1 MNSFLNSRQ
10 AKAERPG
17 AVVNLSQR
25 CAFTLIELLVVIA
38 IIAILAGMLLP
49 ALAKA
54 KTKAQGVQ
62 CMSNLRQLQLAHL
75 MYPVDN
81 EDRITAPGNS
91 RDERYQ
97 WVGGWL
103 GWPGPYPSDNT
114 NLAMIMN
121 PSNSWFA
128 PYLQSAGVY
137 KCPADVSQVTLGGR
151 KFSRVR
157 SMSMSQ
163 AMGGPGEWLPPGGG
177 MAPGQTRYKT
187 FWKTADFAV
196 PGPARLYVLLDEHPD
211 SINAGGYA
219 NMMVENPSAARII
232 DYPASY
238 HNRAAGITFADGHAE
253 IKKWQD
259 SRTVVSV
266 KFYDMPLNV
275 SSPNNQDV
283 IWLAERTSIRRN

>member
-1 MNSFLNSRQ
+1 MNRTFYFGRIETENRRRARDLLRTANF
-10 AKAERPG
+10 
-17 AVVNLSQR
+17 SQG
-25 CAFTLIELLVVIA
+25 AFTLIELLVVIA

-54 KTKAQGVQ
+54 KTKAQGIQ

-81 EDRITAPGNS
+81 EDRLTAPGNS

-137 KCPADVSQVTLGGR
+137 KCPADVSQISF
-151 KFSRVR
+151 K
-157 SMSMSQ
+157 
-163 AMGGPGEWLPPGGG
+163 
-177 MAPGQTRYKT
+177 
-187 FWKTADFAV
+187 
-196 PGPARLYVLLDEHPD
+196 
-211 SINAGGYA
+211 AGG
-219 NMMVENPSAARII
+219 
-232 DYPASY
+232 
-238 HNRAAGITFADGHAE
+238 
-253 IKKWQD
+253 
-259 SRTVVSV
+259 
-266 KFYDMPLNV
+266 
-275 SSPNNQDV
+275 
-283 IWLAERTSIRRN
+283 